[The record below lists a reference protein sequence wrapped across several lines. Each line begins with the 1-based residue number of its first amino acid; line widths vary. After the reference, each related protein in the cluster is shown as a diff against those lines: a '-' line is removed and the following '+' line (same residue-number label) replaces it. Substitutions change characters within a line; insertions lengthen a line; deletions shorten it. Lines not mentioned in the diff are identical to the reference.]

1 MNARLLPTL
10 SIAALLV
17 CSVPAAAQG
26 APWIHIEV
34 QEDDSQ
40 THLNVPLA
48 LAQLVVGVV
57 PDRLIGRVTRELEKE
72 GIALADVRKMWTA
85 LREVG
90 DAEFVTVDSDDE
102 SVRVWREGELL
113 LISVEMDGGDESV
126 QVEIPID
133 VVDALLSGDDDVL
146 NLPAAIERLSDKRG
160 DIVNV
165 ADGDETVRIWIDERS

>member
-113 LISVEMDGGDESV
+113 LISGVKPKRET
-126 QVEIPID
+126 VEIGTGYDSPQN
-133 VVDALLSGDDDVL
+133 ACLL
-146 NLPAAIERLSDKRG
+146 RC
-160 DIVNV
+160 IV
-165 ADGDETVRIWIDERS
+165 ARWS